1 LQIKTFMQNKIPA
14 KGKKVTSSSET
25 VVGRLDISRSG
36 MGFVIIDGREKDV
49 IVKPNDFGK
58 AFHGD
63 TVKVQI
69 ANSFDKNKR
78 TEGKVTSVVE
88 RKQVDFVG
96 NVSVKGKMAFFI
108 ADTNNVM
115 PDFHIEMDKLNGAND
130 GDRVVA
136 KFLRWDKSDKKPEGE
151 IKAIMTSENEAD
163 MAMKEIIVQAGFP
176 LAFDDAVMKEANAL
190 SPNITR
196 EELKKRKDF
205 RDVLTFT
212 IDPVDAKDF
221 DDAISIRNMDNGN
234 YEIGVHIADVSHF
247 VKPGTALDKSAYERA
262 TSVYLPDRVNPML
275 PEKISNELC
284 SLRPNEDKYC
294 FAVVFQISN
303 RAEIKHTWIGRTV
316 IHSNHRFTYEEVQQ
330 TIETKDG
337 LQVNPILLLDK
348 LAKAFRKERFDKGA
362 INFSSQEV
370 RFKLDE
376 TGKPIGIVIK
386 ESKDANKL
394 VEEFMLLA
402 NRAVAEYVS
411 KTKINGNPIPF
422 SYRIHDEP
430 DPEKLAPFVAFARK
444 SGFEFIMKNPSDVAS
459 SFNKLLDSVRGT
471 PEQRVIEQL
480 GIRTMAKAKYTS
492 ENVGH
497 YGLGFE
503 NYCHFTSPIRRYP
516 DVLVHRVVQS
526 ILEKQLL
533 IDKTMEV
540 KNKHCSD
547 RERGAM
553 EAERASNK
561 YKQVEYMKD
570 FVGEEFD
577 GVISGVSTFGFWV
590 ETVLHKCEGLVSVKD
605 LVEYDDFRHDEANYC
620 LVGMRTKKAFR
631 MGDTVRIKVV
641 SANLAKR
648 QLDYELV
655 MEEGK
660 GKVKAKKKK

>member
-1 LQIKTFMQNKIPA
+1 MQSKIPA
-14 KGKKVTSSSET
+14 KGKKATGSSET
-25 VVGRLDISRSG
+25 VMGRLDISRSG

-63 TVKVQI
+63 TVKVSI
-69 ANSFDKNKR
+69 ANSLDKNKR
-78 TEGKVTSVVE
+78 TEGKISSVVE
-88 RKQVDFVG
+88 RKQTDFVG

-115 PDFHIEMDKLNGAND
+115 PDFHIAMDKLNGAND

-136 KFLRWDKSDKKPEGE
+136 TFLKWDKNDKKPEGE

-176 LAFDDAVMKEANAL
+176 LAFDEAVMKEANAL

-212 IDPVDAKDF
+212 IDPLDAKDF

-247 VKPGTALDKSAYERA
+247 VKPGTALDKAAYERA

-303 RAEIKHTWIGRTV
+303 RAEIKHTWIGRTI

-337 LQVNPILLLDK
+337 LQVSPILLLDK
-348 LAKAFRKERFDKGA
+348 LAKAFRKDRFDKGA

-402 NRAVAEYVS
+402 NRAVAEFVS
-411 KTKINGNPIPF
+411 KTKVNKEAIPF
-422 SYRIHDEP
+422 SYRIHDDP

-444 SGFEFIMKNPSDVAS
+444 IGFEFIMKKPEDVAN

-471 PEQRVIEQL
+471 AEQRVIEQL

-516 DVLVHRVVQS
+516 DVLVHRIVQS
-526 ILEKQLL
+526 ILDKQVL
-533 IDKTMEV
+533 IDKNMEL

-553 EAERASNK
+553 EAERAANK
-561 YKQVEYMKD
+561 YKQVEYMSD

-577 GVISGVSTFGFWV
+577 GIISGVSTFGFWV
-590 ETVLHKCEGLVSVKD
+590 ETELHKCEGLVSVKD

-631 MGDTVRIKVV
+631 MGDKVRIKVV

-655 MEEGK
+655 MDEGAT
-660 GKVKAKKKK
+660 KAKPKKKK

>member
-1 LQIKTFMQNKIPA
+1 MHNKIPA
-14 KGKKVTSSSET
+14 KGKSTSSKTET
-25 VVGRLDISRSG
+25 AVGRLDISRSG
-36 MGFVIIDGREKDV
+36 MGFVIIEGREKDV

-69 ANSFDKNKR
+69 ATGLDKNKR
-78 TEGKVTSVVE
+78 TEGKVTGVVE
-88 RKQVDFVG
+88 RKQLDFVG

-115 PDFHIEMDKLNGAND
+115 PDFHIEMDKLNGAQD

-136 KFLRWDKSDKKPEGE
+136 KFLKWDKSDKKPEGE

-176 LAFDDAVMKEANAL
+176 LAFDEAVMKEANAL

-205 RDVLTFT
+205 RDILTFT
-212 IDPVDAKDF
+212 IDPIDAKDF
-221 DDAISIRNMDNGN
+221 DDAISIRNLDNGN

-294 FAVVFQISN
+294 FAAVFQITN

-337 LQVNPILLLDK
+337 LQVSPILLLDK
-348 LAKAFRKERFDKGA
+348 LAKAFRAERFNKGA

-402 NRAVAEYVS
+402 NRAVAEFVS
-411 KTKINGNPIPF
+411 KTKVNKEAIPF
-422 SYRIHDEP
+422 SYRIHDDP
-430 DPEKLAPFVAFARK
+430 DPDKLAPFVAFARK
-444 SGFEFIMKNPSDVAS
+444 SGFEFKTKKPSDIAS

-471 PEQRVIEQL
+471 AEQRVIEQL

-526 ILEKQLL
+526 ILEKQIL

-553 EAERASNK
+553 EAERAANK

-570 FVGEEFD
+570 FIGEEFD

-605 LVEYDDFRHDEANYC
+605 LVEFDDFRHDEANYC
-620 LVGMRTKKAFR
+620 LVGMRSKKAFR
-631 MGDTVRIKVV
+631 MGDTVCIKVV

-648 QLDYELV
+648 QLDYELI
-655 MEEGK
+655 MEEAVSK
-660 GKVKAKKKK
+660 KTAKAKKK